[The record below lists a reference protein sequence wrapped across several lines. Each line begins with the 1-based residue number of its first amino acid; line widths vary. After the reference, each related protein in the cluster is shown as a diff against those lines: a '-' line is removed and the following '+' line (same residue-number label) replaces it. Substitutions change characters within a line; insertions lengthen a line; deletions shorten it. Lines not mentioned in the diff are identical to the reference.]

1 MKRLFLFFVICAFAF
16 VAQAQV
22 RKFHYV
28 DGGYWVKVDL
38 NKKEFLPDGC
48 GVDPMP
54 IKNYKKVGNKES
66 FTTYDGGYTTHH
78 EFVKKTDTEYTYTYW
93 ITPSETIDKATHE
106 VTTKE
111 ESGSGIK
118 GTASEK
124 VESKNPAKKVGDK
137 MKGLFNKGKSVFKKD
152 KGGSDS
158 KSDKTSSDKSNKTT
172 KKKPVDDGSL
182 PEK

>member
-1 MKRLFLFFVICAFAF
+1 MCAFAF

-66 FTTYDGGYTTHH
+66 FTTYDGGNTTHSASQLPCLRFATAMFMLH
-78 EFVKKTDTEYTYTYW
+78 ECHVY
-93 ITPSETIDKATHE
+93 
-106 VTTKE
+106 
-111 ESGSGIK
+111 
-118 GTASEK
+118 AS
-124 VESKNPAKKVGDK
+124 
-137 MKGLFNKGKSVFKKD
+137 
-152 KGGSDS
+152 
-158 KSDKTSSDKSNKTT
+158 
-172 KKKPVDDGSL
+172 
-182 PEK
+182 

>member
-1 MKRLFLFFVICAFAF
+1 MSGTNKKQKPMKRLFLFFVMCAFAF

-66 FTTYDGGYTTHH
+66 FTTYDGGYNTHLLRNCH
-78 EFVKKTDTEYTYTYW
+78 VY
-93 ITPSETIDKATHE
+93 
-106 VTTKE
+106 
-111 ESGSGIK
+111 
-118 GTASEK
+118 ASQ
-124 VESKNPAKKVGDK
+124 
-137 MKGLFNKGKSVFKKD
+137 
-152 KGGSDS
+152 
-158 KSDKTSSDKSNKTT
+158 
-172 KKKPVDDGSL
+172 L
-182 PEK
+182 PCLGFMNAMFMLH

>member
-1 MKRLFLFFVICAFAF
+1 MKRLFLFFVMCAFAF

-66 FTTYDGGYTTHH
+66 FTTYDGGFTTHH

-93 ITPSETIDKATHE
+93 
-106 VTTKE
+106 
-111 ESGSGIK
+111 
-118 GTASEK
+118 
-124 VESKNPAKKVGDK
+124 
-137 MKGLFNKGKSVFKKD
+137 
-152 KGGSDS
+152 
-158 KSDKTSSDKSNKTT
+158 
-172 KKKPVDDGSL
+172 
-182 PEK
+182 